1 MLILILI
8 GVWYSQ
14 KAVFSFEKGSN
25 CQNHF
30 SSGSHQ
36 PVKKFPQQ
44 NFLIPPPLTTIWK
57 ILILVL
63 KNNTSILRKK
73 GSFSNKMCCSL
84 TALFLKT
91 KIYFCCCNFITKL
104 INKNSSY
111 CFFCIDCSQYVE
123 PKNVPENVCSSG
135 NGTPNL
141 WVPTK
146 NGAAKCDKLIKY
158 IAKYRIL

>member
-111 CFFCIDCSQYVE
+111 CFFRIDCSQYVE
-123 PKNVPENVCSSG
+123 PKMFQKMFAVLEMELQIYGYLLKMVLRNVTN
-135 NGTPNL
+135 
-141 WVPTK
+141 W
-146 NGAAKCDKLIKY
+146 
-158 IAKYRIL
+158 